1 MEKQSISV
9 LKGIGKERMKAFER
23 LGVTNVCDL
32 MRLFP
37 RDYED
42 RSVITPI
49 QEIQEEKAVCVRA
62 TVFSAVRQI
71 RTRSIF
77 IFKCTIADDS
87 GEMNVVWFNN
97 PYIKQMLRQ
106 GEEYVFC
113 GRVQRTS
120 GQWELQSPLFEK
132 PGKNQLIGRI
142 IPIYPLTSGLSQRNV
157 VDAVTQA
164 LSKELEEEWLPHSI
178 RMDFQLCDL
187 EFALRNIHFP
197 QDLESA
203 AIARKRFKFEEVF
216 TFSLRLAQKKQ
227 ETMNESGP
235 ILEKQGWL
243 EEFVHSLPF
252 TPTGAQRRCME
263 EICADLESGRV
274 MNRLLQGDVGSGK
287 TAVAAA
293 AIYVTVKNGYQ
304 AALMAPTEILVNQHF
319 VNLCSFF
326 DGTGIQVEKIT
337 GSMSAKQKGEIRE
350 RLAAGEI
357 DLLVGTHALI
367 QKDVVFSNLALVVTD
382 EQHRFGVA
390 QRALL
395 NEKGKHAHKL
405 VMSATPIPRTL
416 SLILYGDL
424 DLSVIDEMPPGR
436 KQVKTYAVPESM
448 RARINKFMVKNIEE
462 GRQIYIVCPLVSES
476 EKMDLE
482 NAELLC
488 EKLQKTVLSRYRVAL
503 LYGSMPQKKKD
514 EVMREFVEG
523 NIHALVTTTVIEVG
537 VDVKNA
543 SVMIV
548 ENAERFGLSQ
558 LHQLRGRVG
567 RGSDQAYCVLFDQLS
582 SDISRKRMEI
592 MCQSND
598 GFYIAEQDLKLR
610 GAGEVLGK
618 RQHGDGNFKLADLF
632 EDLELIQRT
641 QSLAG
646 AVAAES
652 AALTKEE
659 YAKIKA
665 HIGALKDTD
674 IAFN

>member
-1 MEKQSISV
+1 MEKQSIMT
-9 LKGIGKERMKAFER
+9 LKGIGKERAKAFER
-23 LGVTNVCDL
+23 LGVTNTADL
-32 MRLFP
+32 LRLFP

-49 QEIQEEKAVCVRA
+49 QEIREEKAVCVRA
-62 TVFSAVRQI
+62 AVFSAIRQI
-71 RTRSIF
+71 RTRSLV

-87 GEMNVVWFNN
+87 GEMHIVWYNN
-97 PYIKQMLRQ
+97 PYIKQMLKE
-106 GEEYVFC
+106 GTEYIFC
-113 GRVQRTS
+113 GKVQRS
-120 GQWELQSPLFEK
+120 AGHWELQSPLFEK
-132 PGKNQLIGRI
+132 PGQNKLMGRI

-157 VDAVTQA
+157 IDAVTQA
-164 LSKELEEEWLPHSI
+164 LKMPLEEEWLPHSV
-178 RMDFQLCDL
+178 RMDFKLCDL

-197 QDLESA
+197 QDMESA

-216 TFSLRLAQKKQ
+216 SFTLRLAWMKQ
-227 ETMNESGP
+227 ESAGERGP
-235 ILEKQGWL
+235 ILAKKSWL
-243 EEFVHSLPF
+243 DEFITSLPF
-252 TPTGAQRRCME
+252 TPTGAQRRCMQ
-263 EICADLESGRV
+263 EICADLESGHV

-293 AIYVTVKNGYQ
+293 AVYVTVKNGFQ

-319 VNLCSFF
+319 ANLCSFF
-326 DGTGIQVEKIT
+326 GGTGIRLERIT
-337 GSMSAKQKGEIRE
+337 GSMTAKQKNEIRQ

-357 DLLVGTHALI
+357 DFLVGTHALI

-390 QRALL
+390 QRAML
-395 NEKGKHAHKL
+395 NEKGRHAHKL

-424 DLSVIDEMPPGR
+424 DLSIIDEMPPGR
-436 KQVKTYAVPESM
+436 KQVKTYAVTESM
-448 RARINKFMVKNIEE
+448 RPRIHKFMIKNIEE
-462 GRQIYIVCPLVSES
+462 GRQIYVVCPLVSES

-488 EKLQKTVLSRYRVAL
+488 KKLQKTVLSRYRVAL
-503 LYGSMPQKKKD
+503 LYGSMPQKQKD

-523 NIHALVTTTVIEVG
+523 KIHVLVTTTVIEVG

-567 RGSDQAYCVLFDQLS
+567 RGNDQAYCILFDQLS
-582 SDISRKRMEI
+582 SDVSRRRMEI

-610 GAGEVLGK
+610 GAGEILGK
-618 RQHGDGNFKLADLF
+618 RQHGESSFKIADMF
-632 EDLELIQRT
+632 EDLGLIQKT
-641 QSLAG
+641 QALAG
-646 AVAAES
+646 AVAAGT
-652 AALTKEE
+652 AGLTTEE
-659 YAKIKA
+659 AEKISA
-665 HIGALKDTD
+665 HIEGLHDAE

>member
-23 LGVTNVCDL
+23 LGVSSVDDL
-32 MRLFP
+32 LRLFP
-37 RDYED
+37 RDYEN
-42 RSVITPI
+42 RSVIVPI
-49 QEIQEEKAVCVRA
+49 NEIKEEKPVCVRA
-62 TVFSAVRQI
+62 AVFSAVRQI
-71 RTRSIF
+71 RTRSMF
-77 IFKCTIADDS
+77 LFKCSIADDS
-87 GEMNVVWFNN
+87 GEMNVVWYNN
-97 PYIKQMLRQ
+97 PYIKQMLRE

-113 GRVQRTS
+113 GRVQRT
-120 GQWELQSPLFEK
+120 GGHWELQSPLFEK
-132 PGKNQLIGRI
+132 PGKNQLVGRI
-142 IPIYPLTSGLSQRNV
+142 IPIYPLTSGLGQRNV

-164 LSKELEEEWLPHSI
+164 LKMPLEEEWLPHSI
-178 RMDFQLCDL
+178 RMEFQLCDL
-187 EFALRNIHFP
+187 EFAFRNIHFP

-203 AIARKRFKFEEVF
+203 AIARKRFQFEEVF
-216 TFSLRLAQKKQ
+216 SFTLRLARMKR
-227 ETMNESGP
+227 EASGESGP
-235 ILEKQGWL
+235 VIDKKRWL
-243 EEFVHSLPF
+243 EEFIHSLPF
-252 TPTGAQRRCME
+252 TPTGAQQRCMA
-263 EICADLESGRV
+263 EICADMGSGRV

-293 AIYVTVKNGYQ
+293 AVYVAVKNGFQ
-304 AALMAPTEILVNQHF
+304 AVLMAPTEILVNQHF
-319 VNLCSFF
+319 ANFCSFF
-326 DGTGIQVEKIT
+326 AGTGIRVEKIT
-337 GSMSAKQKGEIRE
+337 GSMTAKQKADVRE

-357 DLLVGTHALI
+357 DFLVGTHALI

-436 KQVKTYAVPESM
+436 KQVKTYAVSESM

-523 NIHALVTTTVIEVG
+523 SVQALVTTTVIEVG

-646 AVAAES
+646 SVASGS
-652 AALTKEE
+652 AGLSPEE
-659 YAKIKA
+659 YAKINA
-665 HIGALKDTD
+665 HIEGLQDTE